1 MEIKPKKIIEGN
13 DECINNCSYIN
24 LFEYNGK
31 CISECPKGYYFE
43 DENNIIKCKCELE
56 KCLTCPTVALNNKL
70 CTKCNDNYY
79 QMENDPLN
87 LGEYINCYN
96 ETPKGYYLDT
106 QFSIFKKCYYTC
118 DSCEIGGNNNL
129 HNCVKCNAEYN
140 FEIHINNY
148 INCYMNCNYYYYF
161 DNNNFQCT
169 KNFSCPPEYPNLNP
183 DKKECTFEDIKAIE
197 NFINEILNIET
208 NETNPKI
215 TKEEEIN
222 KYNQILEKIESIF
235 TSDNFDLT
243 NIDSGEDQVINA
255 NKMLITF
262 TNTENQKNNLESNMS
277 TIDLGKCELL
287 LRNYYNLTNNQTIYL
302 KKIDIIQDGTK
313 AKKVE
318 YNVYSKLSG
327 NYLEKLN
334 LTICENTKISINIP
348 IEINGNI
355 DKFNTSSGYFSDI
368 CYATTSDDGTDISL
382 KDRKNEYI
390 DEDNI
395 ICQDDCEFSAYD
407 SIYKKAKCECFAKE
421 SNLSFA
427 DMTINKMK
435 LFDNLKD
442 IRNLMNLKI
451 LICYKKLLSSLSSIN
466 TNIGCLI
473 IICIIGFHI
482 IGTFIFY
489 FNQLKKIKKV
499 IKSITLGVK
508 NINIIKKANKKIKI
522 ASKKEKH
529 GKLDKSNS
537 AINSKIMIHKKSKDN
552 IILYNNHH
560 NLNNNVMNYDNVELN
575 DLSYNEAVIY
585 DKRTFCQFYSSLIK
599 EKHNFIFT
607 FFNKDDYN
615 PGLIK
620 IDLFFVGLTMDYAVN
635 ALFFNDE
642 TMHKIYV
649 DKGLFDFE
657 TQIPITIYSFL
668 ISTILNIPLSI
679 LGLSNDKIIEFKQN
693 QTKHGI
699 KKQRAKLIF
708 CLKIKFSFYFIIS
721 FIFL

>member
-1 MEIKPKKIIEGN
+1 LEIKPKKIIEGN

-31 CISECPKGYYFE
+31 CISECPNEEYFDEE
-43 DENNIIKCKCELE
+43 DNIIKCKCELE

-79 QMENDPLN
+79 PMENDPLN

-161 DNNNFQCT
+161 DNNNNFQCT

-302 KKIDIIQDGTK
+302 KKID
-313 AKKVE
+313 
-318 YNVYSKLSG
+318 NSG
-327 NYLEKLN
+327 WNKSEKSR
-334 LTICENTKISINIP
+334 I
-348 IEINGNI
+348 
-355 DKFNTSSGYFSDI
+355 
-368 CYATTSDDGTDISL
+368 
-382 KDRKNEYI
+382 
-390 DEDNI
+390 
-395 ICQDDCEFSAYD
+395 
-407 SIYKKAKCECFAKE
+407 
-421 SNLSFA
+421 
-427 DMTINKMK
+427 
-435 LFDNLKD
+435 
-442 IRNLMNLKI
+442 
-451 LICYKKLLSSLSSIN
+451 
-466 TNIGCLI
+466 
-473 IICIIGFHI
+473 
-482 IGTFIFY
+482 
-489 FNQLKKIKKV
+489 
-499 IKSITLGVK
+499 
-508 NINIIKKANKKIKI
+508 
-522 ASKKEKH
+522 
-529 GKLDKSNS
+529 
-537 AINSKIMIHKKSKDN
+537 
-552 IILYNNHH
+552 
-560 NLNNNVMNYDNVELN
+560 
-575 DLSYNEAVIY
+575 
-585 DKRTFCQFYSSLIK
+585 
-599 EKHNFIFT
+599 
-607 FFNKDDYN
+607 
-615 PGLIK
+615 
-620 IDLFFVGLTMDYAVN
+620 
-635 ALFFNDE
+635 
-642 TMHKIYV
+642 
-649 DKGLFDFE
+649 
-657 TQIPITIYSFL
+657 
-668 ISTILNIPLSI
+668 
-679 LGLSNDKIIEFKQN
+679 
-693 QTKHGI
+693 
-699 KKQRAKLIF
+699 
-708 CLKIKFSFYFIIS
+708 
-721 FIFL
+721 